1 MLLYRLSVNSC
12 VETPSS
18 IRWWLPSLLALAT
31 TPCPIRHW
39 TGSLLLQQL
48 CLRLALW
55 LVIAGPCSS
64 IVLHLPRWGVIHCS
78 CSTVVFDSP
87 SGVSPSLL
95 QGLCVRLDTK
105 IGLTRRPEIR
115 HPFLGGGFGLG
126 VCAGLRVFSMVRVC
140 LFGWLFFS
148 FVLFA
153 CSRMFGSHCE
163 NTFPQIWRAA
173 CPGRM
178 IYTYL
183 VRRPKPRL
191 LRAPHVGVPC
201 VCVCSLSAAF
211 VTHAHLCGQAKA

>member
-1 MLLYRLSVNSC
+1 M
-12 VETPSS
+12 
-18 IRWWLPSLLALAT
+18 PSLLALAT

-55 LVIAGPCSS
+55 LVITGPCSS

-95 QGLCVRLDTK
+95 QGMCVRLDTK

-153 CSRMFGSHCE
+153 CLSE
-163 NTFPQIWRAA
+163 NVWFSLRKHIPADLESSLPWAHDLHIPGKTPKAA
-173 CPGRM
+173 LTSC
-178 IYTYL
+178 
-183 VRRPKPRL
+183 
-191 LRAPHVGVPC
+191 APCRSAMC
-201 VCVCSLSAAF
+201 VCAPCRQPS
-211 VTHAHLCGQAKA
+211 